1 MLNQQMSD
9 KKIGIITVHRNVNYG
24 ANLQAYASCKYI
36 NNLGFDA
43 EIIDYYPKEI
53 DKDNYLFSWLKHSY
67 DCGKSKSIFHNLK
80 LIIAL
85 ILSAPD
91 KNKRLKSFYAFRKN
105 HCKQSVKYENFDDIA
120 NGGYTDVVCGS
131 DQVWNPDI
139 TDGINPFYFG
149 DILGVTNKISYAASL
164 GKAEYNETDEQK
176 AVELIR
182 NIDYV
187 SVREEK
193 SVDYIKSI
201 SGKKVIDV
209 CDPVFLLEK
218 EEYEKIAQPIKVK
231 EPYLLVYSVISN
243 PQMLSVAKKY
253 AEQNGLTLVE
263 ICQNKNRRSKHLQL
277 SAATPEEFLGAINN
291 AETVI
296 TNSFHGTAFSIIF
309 NKNFYVFDN
318 KLRKGRISNLL
329 SKAGLENR
337 IVEDEIK
344 ELEPIDYDKV
354 NNSLGVFIDSS
365 KEFLLTALK
374 TEKKPITDNC
384 IGCGACK
391 SVCKAD
397 AVSLTK
403 NYGGFIKGYIDTN
416 KCVGCNLCSKVCPV
430 ENTPSKTESINVFAY
445 KAKDDIRKNST
456 SGGAGTALAEKIIKN
471 NGTVYGAYLD
481 KNYSL
486 KHIRIDNADNLSLL
500 QGTKYIQSDM
510 TGVFDELKHDLESG
524 RSVLFT
530 GTPCQVAGVKNYVSQ
545 RRIDDKNLYLCDII
559 CHGVPSPR
567 VFKDY
572 IKWLKAT
579 EKETIKKYH
588 FRNKTVSWR
597 GDSSVVETE
606 KSEFIHNKNTSAFLN
621 MYYSNNLT
629 NDSCFNCCFTSQDRV
644 SDLTISDFW
653 GIEKDNPHFED
664 KLGVSMVMV
673 NTSKGKTLF
682 DALDGE
688 KAEANIDN
696 AKQPQLSQPP
706 SKPQGYEMFWQKYK
720 ESGIE
725 YAVKNFGI
733 PKTNFKSKIYNLIK
747 GK

>member
-1 MLNQQMSD
+1 M

-24 ANLQAYASCKYI
+24 ANLQAFASCKYI

-53 DKDNYLFSWLKHSY
+53 DKDNYLFSWLKLSY
-67 DCGKSKSIFHNLK
+67 DCGKSKSVFHNLK
-80 LIIAL
+80 LITAL
-85 ILSAPD
+85 AMSAPD

-131 DQVWNPDI
+131 DQIWNPDI
-139 TDGINPFYFG
+139 TNGINPFYFG
-149 DILGVTNKISYAASL
+149 DIYGVSNRISYAASL
-164 GKAEYNETDEQK
+164 GKSAYKDVHEQK
-176 AVELIR
+176 AAELIR
-182 NIDYV
+182 SMDYV

-201 SGKKVIDV
+201 SGKNVENV

-243 PQMLSVAKKY
+243 PQMLSAAKKY

-277 SAATPEEFLGAINN
+277 SAATPEELLGAMKD
-291 AETVI
+291 AEVVV

-309 NKNFYVFDN
+309 NKDFCVFDN
-318 KLRKGRISNLL
+318 ILRKGRISNLL

-344 ELEPIDYDKV
+344 ELAPINYDEV
-354 NNSLGVFIDSS
+354 NNSLEDFINSS
-365 KEFLLTALK
+365 KQFLNTALK
-374 TEKKPITDNC
+374 AEKKLITDNC

-391 SVCKAD
+391 AVCKVD
-397 AVSLTK
+397 AISLIK
-403 NYGGFIKGYIDTN
+403 DYGGFIKGYIDTN
-416 KCVGCNLCSKVCPV
+416 KCINCNLCTKTCPAL
-430 ENTPSKTESINVFAY
+430 NIPKKTNPQKVFAF
-445 KAKDDIRKNST
+445 KAQDNIRKKST
-456 SGGAGTALAEKIIKN
+456 SGGAATAIAENIIKN
-471 NGTVYGAYLD
+471 SGVVYGASLD
-481 KNYSL
+481 ENFNL
-486 KHIRIDNADNLSLL
+486 KHIRVDSIENLSLI
-500 QGTKYIQSDM
+500 QGTKYIQSKMADCY
-510 TGVFDELKHDLESG
+510 VNIRNDLEVNK
-524 RSVLFT
+524 SVLFI

-545 RRIDDKNLYLCDII
+545 KKIDDRNLYLCDII
-559 CHGVPSPR
+559 CHGVPSPK
-567 VFKDY
+567 VFNDY
-572 IKWLKAT
+572 IGWLKT
-579 EKETIKKYH
+579 VENGEIKKYY
-588 FRNKTVSWR
+588 FRNKDVSWR
-597 GDSSVVETE
+597 GDSSAVETE

-621 MYYSNNLT
+621 LYYSNNIT
-629 NDSCFNCCFTSQDRV
+629 NNVCFNCHFTSLDRV
-644 SDLTISDFW
+644 SDLTVSDFW
-653 GIEKDNPHFED
+653 GIEKDNPEFED
-664 KLGVSMVMV
+664 VLGVSMVMV

-688 KAEANIDN
+688 KSEANIDN

-733 PKTNFKSKIYNLIK
+733 PKTNLKSKIYKLIK